1 VRTDLVIVG
10 AGPAGLAAAAAATAE
25 GLDVTLVDER
35 LAAGGS
41 VDGRLGASA
50 RDPDAAWMIPP
61 LGAPDAEK
69 ARVERLRERASA
81 ATVLTDAL
89 VWGLFPGWTL
99 AVTRGGRT
107 ERIDAAQVILA
118 TGSYVARPPFVGHA
132 LPGVLTPLGLARAL
146 QDGRITAGAR
156 VAVLGDDA
164 LGDEVARTLAQRG
177 VDPVAL
183 LAERPRPSPHP
194 VLVLAAP
201 PVARGGER
209 LATLDLELVGGER
222 ATLDVEWLVISGPR
236 SVAGELAHL
245 AGCDHRFDGF
255 EAGFRPVR
263 ARDGATSAP
272 GIFVAGSLAGAE
284 GHEAS
289 ERSGAVAGLAAAV
302 RAGRASAERLDA
314 LLADAPPASP
324 PPPRRVP
331 LAYRAVDADSHDVAC
346 HCIGTTFAEIAAVIE
361 DGARSIDDVK
371 RQAKAGMG
379 PCQGRDCHRT
389 VVRLLA
395 RVGDVDVATLRPMRA
410 RPPVRPVTARAMFEE
425 KDEVSA

>member
-1 VRTDLVIVG
+1 MIVG

-25 GLDVTLVDER
+25 GLEVTVVDER

-41 VDGRLGASA
+41 VDGALGASA
-50 RDPDAAWMIPP
+50 RDPDAAWLMPP
-61 LGAPDAEK
+61 LGARDA
-69 ARVERLRERASA
+69 ANGRIERLRERATA

-107 ERIDAAQVILA
+107 RRIDAAQVILA
-118 TGSYVARPPFVGHA
+118 TGSYVARPPFLGHA
-132 LPGVLTPLGLARAL
+132 LTGVLTPLGLARAL
-146 QDGRITAGAR
+146 EEGHIAAGAR

-164 LGDEVARTLAQRG
+164 FADEIAETLTERG
-177 VDPVAL
+177 AAPVAL

-201 PVARGGER
+201 SVARGGER
-209 LATLDLELVGGER
+209 LETLDLELVGGER
-222 ATLDVEWLVISGPR
+222 ATLDVEWLVIAGPR
-236 SVAGELAHL
+236 SVASELAHM
-245 AGCDHRFDGF
+245 AGCDHRFDGY

-263 ARDGATSAP
+263 GRDGATSVA
-272 GIFVAGSLAGAE
+272 GIFVAGSLAGAQ
-284 GHEAS
+284 GYDAS
-289 ERSGAVAGLAAAV
+289 ECSGAVAGLAAAV
-302 RAGRASAERLDA
+302 RAGRAPAERLEA
-314 LLADAPPASP
+314 LLADATPTSAPPPARIP
-324 PPPRRVP
+324 P
-331 LAYRAVDADSHDVAC
+331 AYRAVDAASTDVAC
-346 HCIGTTFAEIAAVIE
+346 HCIGTTFADVAAVVKG
-361 DGARSIDDVK
+361 GARSIDDVK

-395 RVGDVDVATLRPMRA
+395 TVGDVDIATLRPMRA

-425 KDEVSA
+425 QDIEKHAVST